1 MKKVHLNH
9 LGLCSLM
16 LIGLAHTR
24 LNAQIIPP
32 AISPTEFQ
40 LLQETQSA
48 LNTVYLLV
56 TLNGNRLSE
65 LQPFVVRQGQLYAS
79 PDVLQAMGFKDLDTN
94 QSLIALNDIAGL
106 QQDFQQE
113 FQALSLIIPLDR
125 LNLERREFIQE
136 TSEGTEVS
144 KGTGLLLN
152 YDLYGYYSSEQ
163 YKSLSAFTEW
173 RFFNPYG
180 VLSNTSSYQTSR
192 SPFENRWKN
201 ETVRLD
207 TQWETS
213 WPSKAISLRLGDTL
227 TASLPWSR
235 STRIGGVQLSRNFSL
250 QPYLSTAPLASFLG
264 EAALPS
270 IAELYVDGIK
280 QYEQRVPSGP
290 FEIQTM
296 PYVSG
301 AGNATMVLTDTQGR
315 QQRVNMPFYSTTLLL
330 KQGLADWSVEAGYVR
345 KDYGIRSDHY
355 AKEEMFSAS
364 LRYGL
369 TNSITTELHA
379 EGTRELLNYGA
390 GANIR
395 LGQLGVISGSF
406 SSSRLSEKPSEMRGR
421 MHTIGY
427 QWQGKYFHVDARL
440 NKADKNYRD
449 IAFLYGSDY
458 PKINQTIS
466 TGLNLGDW
474 GSVGVSYIK
483 LGFFEQEE
491 SRYINAYWSRSVG
504 RSTHLSIN
512 YNKNLNDS
520 GDSSVYLGLSFSLG
534 DNYRASTSI
543 TRSGGQQRYAV
554 DINKATRENMGWSW
568 NLQGSRADS
577 MSSLYANANYRGRYG
592 DYGFGA
598 QWDNNHRAGYLSTS
612 GSVVAMSGGIL
623 PGRRITD
630 GFAVVSTNGIADV
643 PIKLNNNLYS
653 NTNRSG
659 LLLVAPLNA
668 YQHNKVDVDPMD
680 LPANMSL
687 DKISADVSTQ
697 AKSGTKVL
705 FKLEPIR
712 AATLVLHNEQGGPL
726 RLGTQVLLN
735 RKHSTMVAY
744 DGIVYLERLED
755 TNHLEIN
762 NEQLSCTIEF
772 EFKSEEATIPQLG
785 PFICK

>member
-1 MKKVHLNH
+1 M
-9 LGLCSLM
+9 
-16 LIGLAHTR
+16 
-24 LNAQIIPP
+24 
-32 AISPTEFQ
+32 
-40 LLQETQSA
+40 
-48 LNTVYLLV
+48 LV
-56 TLNGNRLSE
+56 TLNGNKLSE
-65 LQPFVVRQGQLYAS
+65 LQPFIVRQGQVYAS
-79 PDVLQAMGFKDLDTN
+79 PDVLQAMGFKGLDTN
-94 QSLIALNDIAGL
+94 QSLIALNDIVGL

-113 FQALSLIIPLDR
+113 FQALSLVIPLDY
-125 LNLERREFIQE
+125 LNLERREFIHE
-136 TSEGTEVS
+136 SSDSIEVS

-152 YDLYGYYSSEQ
+152 YDLYGYHSSDK

-180 VLSNTSSYQTSR
+180 VLSSTSSYQVNR
-192 SPFENRWKN
+192 SPFQNRWKH
-201 ETVRLD
+201 EAVRLD

-213 WPSKAISLRLGDTL
+213 WPSKGISLRLGDTL

-250 QPYLSTAPLASFLG
+250 QPYSSTAPLPSFLG

-270 IAELYVDGIK
+270 NAELYIDGIK
-280 QYEQRVPSGP
+280 QYEQKVPSGP

-296 PYVSG
+296 PHISG

-315 QQRVNMPFYSTTLLL
+315 QQRVNMPFYSTTMLL

-345 KDYGIRSDHY
+345 KNYGIHSNNY
-355 AKEEMFSAS
+355 AKKEMFSSS

-369 TNSITTELHA
+369 TNSITAELHA
-379 EGTRELLNYGA
+379 EGTRELLNYGV

-406 SSSRLSEKPSEMRGR
+406 SNSRLSEESSEIRGR

-427 QWQGKYFHVDARL
+427 QWQGKYFHVNANL

-466 TGLNLGDW
+466 TGLNLGEW
-474 GSVGVSYIK
+474 GSLGISYIK

-491 SRYINAYWSRSVG
+491 NRYINAYWSRTVG

-512 YNKNLNDS
+512 YNKNLNNS
-520 GDSSVYLGLSFSLG
+520 GNSSVYIGVSFSLG
-534 DNYRASTSI
+534 DNYSASTSI
-543 TRSGGQQRYAV
+543 TRSGDQQRYVV

-568 NLQGSRADS
+568 NLQGSYVDS
-577 MSSLYANANYRGRYG
+577 MNSLYANVNYRGRYG
-592 DYGFGA
+592 DYGFGG
-598 QWDNNHRAGYLSTS
+598 QWDNNHQAGYLSTS
-612 GSVVAMSGGIL
+612 GSVVAMSGGIF

-643 PIKLNNNLYS
+643 PVKLNNNMYGT
-653 NTNRSG
+653 TNRSG

-668 YQHNKVDVDPMD
+668 YQHNKVDIDPMS
-680 LPANMSL
+680 LPANVSL
-687 DKISADVSTQ
+687 DKIGADVSTQ
-697 AKSGTKVL
+697 TKSGTKVL
-705 FKLEPIR
+705 FKIEPIK
-712 AATLVLHNEQGGPL
+712 AAILVLQNEQGDPL

-735 RKHSTMVAY
+735 RKYSTMVAY
-744 DGIVYLERLED
+744 DGIVYLENLEG
-755 TNHLEIN
+755 TNYLEIN
-762 NEQLSCTIEF
+762 NDQSSCSIEF

-785 PFICK
+785 PFVCM